1 MKNIG
6 ILGVVVLILL
16 STTTDLFGQCQ
27 QVILDQPDDATVC
40 SSDIFG
46 MNVTASFAVNAL
58 GGTTF
63 AWYWSSTP
71 GGSGSL
77 VPNSAPFSGVNTKT
91 LTVTRPS
98 TSYSGEY
105 WLKITYSCGATQN
118 SARAKLTVKSPPGG
132 MPGTIS
138 GRTVVNRGEQG
149 VAYASTSVAYA
160 TSYEWS
166 IPEGVRILSGDG
178 TRNITLEFT
187 NQAISGPITAY
198 GKNESGCFSSR
209 LYPQPF
215 EVTVNPHSGSS
226 DMNYIVT
233 SAIKKDNVYTAED
246 IGDIPENVNESYV
259 YFDGLGRAIQ
269 KVAWAASPL
278 QKDIVEPIEYDASG
292 RQNMKYLPYVPGDVS
307 SRYKLNSVKNGT
319 NYAGSGHNL
328 FYSNGTV
335 DKITDDQAPYAKALL
350 EESMLNRIIKSGSPG
365 QAWQPNNSPYNTPTD
380 NSIAKSYET
389 NEDSEVLKWT
399 YSAPTASLP
408 FGLVNAGT
416 AASPVYYEAGQLQ
429 RNKTKDEAHNEVI
442 EYKNKEGLLVLKRIQ
457 VVSGT
462 HLTTGANKDVN
473 FASTYYI
480 YDNLKKL
487 VCVIPPQAVALIT
500 QTTSE
505 YFDKS
510 DSDKNAFLNRW
521 SYRYTYDTR
530 TRMTQKHIPGVEPTY
545 FVYDPRDRI
554 VLTQDGNQRTGA
566 TNAAKYW
573 SFTKYD
579 EFNRPIAT
587 GIKDTTTAVQ
597 LTQAQMQAAVNE
609 FYRLMHTT
617 KPWRKWGERYIG
629 TDIGNVHGYSNKSYP
644 ISTSAAVVNHAKYIA
659 VTYYDN
665 YAFKTLWGKRD
676 FVADTISQ
684 KINGSDNNFPSVA
697 NDRVLNR
704 ITGLKVKV
712 LDGGNTGGY
721 TWLKTV
727 NYYDD
732 RYRNIQIIT
741 DNFKGGVDRTSNLY
755 DFSGRLL
762 VTKVFH
768 NTLMWK
774 DMLNTKTSLNKL
786 IRSGGSQGWNT
797 SGAASVQQLAAGEDG
812 WIEFTTSEYNVAR
825 MIGFSDQNTNADY
838 TTMDYAI
845 YLQNNGRVN
854 VYENGSSRLT
864 TPPAFSVGDV
874 FRIERINGAVKFY
887 HNGNVL
893 HPSTVPSSTALM
905 ADVAFYPVAA
915 TALDVRISARSHSTV
930 VTKRFK
936 YDHADRLTRTYHQ
949 VNSDAYVLLSKT
961 EYNEIGQPVDQTLHS
976 VNGNA
981 PKQSIDFRYNVRGWL
996 TSINDASLTQD
1007 GSDPKD
1013 FFGEEISFNNPF
1025 TGVNDGPEDKLY
1037 FNGNIS
1043 AIKWSKNSGFATV
1056 KENAQ
1061 VFTYDPINRLKTS
1074 TFKEKSVTWNVAP
1087 NNAYSETD
1095 FSYDLNGN
1103 ITALKRNDNR
1113 ASGWMDNLE
1122 FKYGTGSATAQSNK
1136 LMRVQDSGEDYAG
1149 FIDGNPDTSDDY
1161 TYDLNG
1167 NMLTDKNKGI
1177 TTPITYNFLDLPELI
1192 TRGTNT
1198 LRYVYDAT
1206 GRKLS
1211 QLVTFNSSSKQSDY
1225 VNEFFYENE
1234 ALKFIAHQAGRV
1246 AIGTETTL
1254 FKHDGNDDEGAI
1266 EGFLFQNTSSSS
1278 SDVLNGNQTYIRV
1291 TSNGTAIGGV
1301 LTFGQNFPAQA
1312 GDQFKIRVNGYRTG
1326 TQPVYIQ
1333 ARTNLGNITWNG
1345 SWLGASLPSSLL
1357 TESWIEQTIT
1367 IPTGGNFIAFGLLWN
1382 TATAGDQ
1389 FFINDVEIIK
1399 LGSAAPEYQYDLRD
1413 HIGNV
1418 RVTFTSKDEIDNA
1431 VATLETAAS
1440 SFEQSK
1446 FLRYTDARRVKSQL
1460 LDHTNDGTEG
1470 YAQRLSGGSN
1480 EKFGLARSISVMPGD
1495 VVKMQVYAKY
1505 IDPVQTNVETSLRN
1519 FISQIVAGTAPAG
1532 TVIDGSSYGQNP
1544 DIPFPNV
1551 NGTETSTGTGPKA
1564 FLNYIMFDRNF
1575 KPIPASV
1582 DPSQT
1587 NYVRVTEAAKEDG
1600 TTNLPE
1606 GNSHE
1611 LLTASVVVKEAG
1623 YMYTYLS
1630 NEESSNVE
1638 VYFDDFEVTQT
1649 KSPIIRSDDYYPFG
1663 NSFNSYVRENTLE
1676 QQFRFNGKETQD
1688 ELGINWLD
1696 YGARMYD
1703 PDLGRWNAVD
1713 PRADEYDMWS
1723 PYAFSANNPE
1733 LIVDPD
1739 GERWWI
1745 MVSQD
1750 EKTKKWS
1757 IWIWFTGAVYNKS
1770 GKQLDME
1777 RVRNEI
1783 HCQIQTIFSKVNQDD
1798 VVINT
1803 VVNLKVVE
1811 SLGQVLA
1818 DDHLITIVSNEFF
1831 DANFSQY
1838 FAKGVKGGG
1847 ISDIGGLKIF
1857 IPLSTIEKTMNGTN
1871 TYTIAHEV
1879 GHTGGLYHPA
1889 DKPFTISPLQWV
1901 SLNPKD
1907 QNADVYNLMHTTPF
1921 KEDNFPAENGDDPNL
1936 GTALKLG
1943 QYRAIHENFK
1953 KGRLNKPTQ
1962 FKTNGPNNTKSTVR
1976 QLNLEMKD
1984 LIDDKE

>member
-1 MKNIG
+1 
-6 ILGVVVLILL
+6 
-16 STTTDLFGQCQ
+16 
-27 QVILDQPDDATVC
+27 
-40 SSDIFG
+40 
-46 MNVTASFAVNAL
+46 
-58 GGTTF
+58 
-63 AWYWSSTP
+63 
-71 GGSGSL
+71 
-77 VPNSAPFSGVNTKT
+77 
-91 LTVTRPS
+91 
-98 TSYSGEY
+98 
-105 WLKITYSCGATQN
+105 
-118 SARAKLTVKSPPGG
+118 
-132 MPGTIS
+132 
-138 GRTVVNRGEQG
+138 
-149 VAYASTSVAYA
+149 
-160 TSYEWS
+160 
-166 IPEGVRILSGDG
+166 
-178 TRNITLEFT
+178 
-187 NQAISGPITAY
+187 
-198 GKNESGCFSSR
+198 
-209 LYPQPF
+209 
-215 EVTVNPHSGSS
+215 
-226 DMNYIVT
+226 
-233 SAIKKDNVYTAED
+233 
-246 IGDIPENVNESYV
+246 
-259 YFDGLGRAIQ
+259 
-269 KVAWAASPL
+269 
-278 QKDIVEPIEYDASG
+278 
-292 RQNMKYLPYVPGDVS
+292 
-307 SRYKLNSVKNGT
+307 LNSVKNGT
-319 NYAGSGHNL
+319 NYTGSGHNL

-335 DKITDDQAPYAKALL
+335 DKIIDDQAPYAKVLL

-389 NEDSEVLKWT
+389 NEDNEVLKWT

-500 QTTSE
+500 QSTSE

-530 TRMTQKHIPGVEPTY
+530 TRLTQKHIPGVEPTY

-554 VLTQDGNQRTGA
+554 VLTQDGNQRVGA
-566 TNAAKYW
+566 TNAVKYW

-712 LDGGNTGGY
+712 LDGGHTGGY

-768 NTLMWK
+768 NTLTWK

-812 WIEFTTSEYNVAR
+812 WIEFTTSEYNEAR
-825 MIGFSDQNTNADY
+825 MIGLSDQNTNADY

-854 VYENGSSRLT
+854 VYENGSARLT

-887 HNGNVL
+887 HNGSVL

-905 ADVAFYPVAA
+905 ADAAFYSVAA
-915 TALDVRISARSHSTV
+915 TALDVRISSRSHNTV

-949 VNSDAYVLLSKT
+949 VNSDPYVQLSKT
-961 EYNEIGQPVDQTLHS
+961 EYNEIGQPVDQSLHS
-976 VNGNA
+976 VNGTA

-1074 TFKEKSVTWNVAP
+1074 TFKEKSVTWNAAA

-1103 ITALKRNDNR
+1103 ITSLKRNDNR

-1122 FKYGTGSATAQSNK
+1122 FKYATGSATAQSNK
-1136 LMRVQDSGEDYAG
+1136 LIRVEDSGEDYAG
-1149 FIDGNPDTSDDY
+1149 FMDGNPDATDDY
-1161 TYDLNG
+1161 SYDLNG

-1177 TTPITYNFLDLPELI
+1177 TTPIVYNFLNLPELI

-1198 LRYVYDAT
+1198 IRYIYDAT

-1211 QLVTFNSSSKQSDY
+1211 QLATFNSLSKQNDY
-1225 VNEFFYENE
+1225 ASEFFYENE
-1234 ALKFIAHQAGRV
+1234 VLKYISHQQGRI

-1254 FKHDGNDDEGAI
+1254 FKHDGNDDGGAI
-1266 EGFLFQNTSSSS
+1266 DGYTFQNVSSSVP
-1278 SDVLNGNQTYIRV
+1278 DTRNGNQTYIRV
-1291 TSNGTAIGGV
+1291 TSNGTGLGGV
-1301 LTFGQNFPAQA
+1301 LTFGQAFPAQ
-1312 GDQFKIRVNGYRTG
+1312 GGEQYKIRIKGYRTG

-1333 ARTNLGNITWNG
+1333 ARTNLGNITSNG
-1345 SWLGASLPSSLL
+1345 SWLGASLPSSLA
-1357 TESWIEQTIT
+1357 TESWVEQTVT
-1367 IPTGGNFIAFGLLWN
+1367 TPPTATSIAFGLMWN
-1382 TATAGDQ
+1382 TATSGEQ
-1389 FFINDVEIIK
+1389 FFVNDVEIIK
-1399 LGSAAPEYQYDLRD
+1399 LGSSTPEYQYDLKD

-1418 RVTFTSKDEIDNA
+1418 RLTFTSKEQVEEAI
-1431 VATLETAAS
+1431 ATLETAS
-1440 SFEQSK
+1440 SNAEQAK
-1446 FLRYTDARRVKSQL
+1446 FLRYAEARRVKSQL
-1460 LDHTNDGTEG
+1460 LDHTNDSETSDGF
-1470 YAQRLSGGSN
+1470 AQRLSGAPN
-1480 EKFGLARSISVMPGD
+1480 EKYGLAHSLSVMPGD
-1495 VVKMQVYAKY
+1495 VVTMKVYAKY
-1505 IDPVQTNVETSLRN
+1505 IDTNPTNVEESLRN
-1519 FISQIVAGTAPAG
+1519 FIALIVAGNAPAG
-1532 TVIDGSSYGQNP
+1532 TVIDGSGYGQNVN
-1544 DIPFPNV
+1544 IPYPGL
-1551 NGTETSTGTGPKA
+1551 NGTGTSAGTGPKA

-1575 KPIPASV
+1575 KPIPASI

-1587 NYVRVTEAAKEDG
+1587 NYVRVSEAAKEDG
-1600 TTNLPE
+1600 QTNLPNGKE
-1606 GNSHE
+1606 HE
-1611 LLTASVVVKEAG
+1611 LLTATVTVKEAG
-1623 YMYTYLS
+1623 YMYIYLS
-1630 NEESSNVE
+1630 NEESSNIE
-1638 VYFDDFEVTQT
+1638 VYFDDFEVRQT
-1649 KSPIIRSDDYYPFG
+1649 KSCVIRSDDYYPFG
-1663 NSFNSYVRENTLE
+1663 NTFNSYTRENTLE
-1676 QQFRFNGKETQD
+1676 QMFRFNGKEVQD
-1688 ELGINWLD
+1688 ELDMNWLD
-1696 YGARMYD
+1696 YGARMF
-1703 PDLGRWNAVD
+1703 DLNIGRWSSVD
-1713 PRADEYDMWS
+1713 PKAEDYDMWS
-1723 PYAFSANNPE
+1723 PYAFSANSPTLVIDEN
-1733 LIVDPD
+1733 
-1739 GERWWI
+1739 GESWSLTVW
-1745 MVSQD
+1745 QD
-1750 EKTKKWS
+1750 EDDKWHFHFV
-1757 IWIWFTGAVYNKS
+1757 ITGALYNYS
-1770 GKQLDME
+1770 TRNLDMQAI
-1777 RVRNEI
+1777 RNEMVC
-1783 HCQIQTIFSKVNQDD
+1783 HLQRIFSANEKGY
-1798 VVINT
+1798 VVT
-1803 VVNLKVVE
+1803 TTVNLRVVE
-1811 SLGQVLA
+1811 SLDEVCD
-1818 DDHLITIVSNEFF
+1818 DDHLITILNDDLFNLAVTP
-1831 DANFSQY
+1831 
-1838 FAKGVKGGG
+1838 GGESRNG
-1847 ISDIGGLKIF
+1847 ISDVGGLKVF
-1857 IPLSTIEKTMNGTN
+1857 LPLSTVEAMMRGENN
-1871 TYTIAHEV
+1871 YTLAHEV
-1879 GHTGGLYHPA
+1879 GHTGGLYHPFQLDYNLSLKDRKYSWFP
-1889 DKPFTISPLQWV
+1889 DKPVQWV
-1901 SLNPKD
+1901 SENPKHHD
-1907 QNADVYNLMHTTPF
+1907 GTRLNLMHPGWFRTRYLENDEKPVSDQLEF
-1921 KEDNFPAENGDDPNL
+1921 GQFMAIYNNFVA
-1936 GTALKLG
+1936 
-1943 QYRAIHENFK
+1943 
-1953 KGRLNKPTQ
+1953 GRINKPTL
-1962 FKTNGPNNTKSTVR
+1962 FKYLPPTNTGATRRILRFDFNDEIKH
-1976 QLNLEMKD
+1976 QE
-1984 LIDDKE
+1984 